1 MNIAHLL
8 LRAARVHP
16 QRPALALG
24 DRVQADYAGLAGRVG
39 RLAAGLAQ
47 RLKPGDRVGLVM
59 KNCPA
64 YLELMFACWHAGL
77 VVVPINA

>member
-24 DRVQADYAGLAGRVG
+24 DRVQADYAELAGRVG
-39 RLAAGLAQ
+39 RLAAGLA
-47 RLKPGDRVGLVM
+47 
-59 KNCPA
+59 A
-64 YLELMFACWHAGL
+64 TLETR
-77 VVVPINA
+77 

>member
-24 DRVQADYAGLAGRVG
+24 DRVLATYAE
-39 RLAAGLAQ
+39 LAQ
-47 RLKPGDRVGLVM
+47 RVGAS
-59 KNCPA
+59 PA
-64 YLELMFACWHAGL
+64 AWRQRCSRTTASAWS
-77 VVVPINA
+77 